1 MKLLI
6 NVISFLGKILF
17 KLIAIAC
24 HLLIAFVLLAFSV
37 LSLVIGCQFS
47 RR

>member
-6 NVISFLGKILF
+6 NVISILGKILF

-24 HLLIAFVLLAFSV
+24 HVLVAFVLLAFSV
-37 LSLVIGCQFS
+37 LSFVIGCQFS